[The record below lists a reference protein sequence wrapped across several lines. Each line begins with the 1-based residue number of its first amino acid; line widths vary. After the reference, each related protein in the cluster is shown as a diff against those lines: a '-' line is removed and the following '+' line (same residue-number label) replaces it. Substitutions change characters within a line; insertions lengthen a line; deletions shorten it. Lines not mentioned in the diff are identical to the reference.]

1 MPLRGLDDHRCQPL
15 ARSGLALC
23 LCCWT
28 FVSCGSMATCV
39 FIYIYILAG
48 YSEKKC
54 KNFTSQENKV
64 GSAAL
69 LLNP

>member
-1 MPLRGLDDHRCQPL
+1 MLLRGLDDHRCQRL
-15 ARSGLALC
+15 ACSGLA

-28 FVSCGSMATCV
+28 FVSSACETMAMCV
-39 FIYIYILAG
+39 FIYILAG

-64 GSAAL
+64 DSAAL
-69 LLNP
+69 LLNQ